1 VSSRTELSPEAVERA
16 WWARLPRV
24 LYTPAEVFAELRD
37 ESRDASDARQ
47 EALVAIAFLA
57 GIAIFVG
64 SVAIDPPYNRYY
76 LDLSA
81 FNLTFESILGGAVVG
96 ILNFWVFGAILYLGS
111 RGLGALSGYRMARHV
126 AGLATAPF
134 VLVLLFAV
142 PVRVGLYG
150 TNLFHDGGSDN
161 GVGGHIFIAVD
172 AIALLWSVG
181 LALVGIRVTQR
192 WSWGRSAAALGVTAL
207 FAILLGTFAFALSA
221 R

>member
-1 VSSRTELSPEAVERA
+1 VSSRTEPSPEAIERA

-24 LYTPAEVFAELRD
+24 LYAPTEVFAELRD
-37 ESRDASDARQ
+37 ESREASDARQ

-81 FNLTFESILGGAVVG
+81 FNLTFEAILGGAVVG

-111 RGLGALSGYRMARHV
+111 RGLGALSGYRMARHI

-134 VLVLLFAV
+134 VLVLLLAL

-150 TNLFHDGGSDN
+150 TNLFHDQGSDN
-161 GVGGHIFIAVD
+161 GVGGHVFIAVD
-172 AIALLWSVG
+172 AIALLWSLH

-192 WSWGRSAAALGVTAL
+192 WSWSRSTAALGVTAL

>member
-1 VSSRTELSPEAVERA
+1 VSARTEPTAEAIERA

-24 LYTPAEVFAELRD
+24 LVAPSEVFAELRD
-37 ESRDASDARQ
+37 ESREASDARQ
-47 EALVAIAFLA
+47 EALVAITFLA
-57 GIAIFVG
+57 GIAMFLG

-81 FNLTFESILGGAVVG
+81 FNLTFETIVGGAVVG

-111 RGLGALSGYRMARHV
+111 RGLGALTGYRLARHI

-134 VLVLLFAV
+134 VLVLLFAL

-150 TNLFHDGGSDN
+150 TNLFHDQGSDS
-161 GVGGHIFIAVD
+161 GTGGDVFIAID
-172 AIALLWSVG
+172 TIALLWALA

-192 WSWGRSAAALGVTAL
+192 WSWSRSGAALGVTAL

-221 R
+221 H